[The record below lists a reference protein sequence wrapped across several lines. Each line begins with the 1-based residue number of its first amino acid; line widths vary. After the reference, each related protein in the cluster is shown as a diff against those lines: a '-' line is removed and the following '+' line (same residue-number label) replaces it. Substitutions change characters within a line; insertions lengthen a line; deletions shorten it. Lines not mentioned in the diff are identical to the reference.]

1 MYWKDLRKICHP
13 EAKILNSLVNCSK
26 TKLLTDG
33 QTDGT
38 RSRVDPTSSGVSQK
52 LQKGVGIKLF
62 FWFQYSSPFD
72 FNEVIYE
79 SIFCTKFFPKS
90 LKCM

>member
-1 MYWKDLRKICHP
+1 MSPKDLRKICHP

-38 RSRVDPTSSGVSQK
+38 RSRADPTSSGLKRK
-52 LQKGVGIKLF
+52 LLKLNVTF
-62 FWFQYSSPFD
+62 KD
-72 FNEVIYE
+72 
-79 SIFCTKFFPKS
+79 
-90 LKCM
+90 